1 MVEDYPHRLGFA
13 MVEGDF
19 RQFEGQWRLESTA
32 EGEATQLTYDLVI
45 CPPLAMPVSL
55 IEAHLCQDLTA
66 NLQAIRDRA
75 LGS

>member
-1 MVEDYPHRLGFA
+1 
-13 MVEGDF
+13 
-19 RQFEGQWRLESTA
+19 
-32 EGEATQLTYDLVI
+32 VI

-75 LGS
+75 LSY